1 MLINNKSLIKTINK
15 LNLTDDEREKFNKIS
30 EDDNGNFVYN
40 GKPVTGGATAEQIA
54 QIQANKTAIGDSNS
68 GLVKE
73 VNNIKNTELQN
84 LNTAINTLETLVG
97 DKTGLPSG
105 DANIIASINRIDR
118 KTTTGNGLTP
128 EQSQQLQTAY
138 EHSQSDHVTMDEV
151 NAAISNITT
160 GEGGS
165 SHTHAN
171 MSILNTITKEN
182 RYVTQEEYNALTNEE
197 KNSDVIIWNIIN
209 DEDTIILTLDGNELN
224 LVRNGVIVST
234 VTLNI
239 SSGGGSSEI
248 YGSIVPSN
256 TTLNVNE
263 GDTATFT
270 VKLNVSPTSEQTVNI
285 TSNNSQVTVSPSS
298 LIFDSSNYN
307 IAQTVTVTASEDD
320 IKENITA
327 DLTLIST
334 GVASKTVKVTVI
346 NNDFEEGEVTGCAYL
361 YDISTFN
368 ETDSTWENKNSE
380 KVNTIT
386 ATGCSI
392 SDNCVLIPKTTKN
405 LKIKKIFGDDFTGNF
420 TVQLKMKNN
429 FTGFGAVTPFFFIG
443 SASAKG
449 IGFICRRGDTI
460 ELSNKVSQISTDAM
474 DLTQFA
480 SDNYLYFTLIND
492 IKNNKAK
499 MIINGISSTE
509 IASANINKGL
519 GMGFNI
525 ADGAQHP
532 FDNYVN
538 IFRFYNKVLSDAEIQ
553 QNYQYDMGSV

>member
-1 MLINNKSLIKTINK
+1 MLINNKSLINTINK

-40 GKPVTGGATAEQIA
+40 GKSVTGGATAEQIA

-73 VNNIKNTELQN
+73 VNDIKNTELQN

-239 SSGGGSSEI
+239 SSGGGSSET

-307 IAQTVTVTASEDD
+307 ITQTVTVTASEDD

-346 NNDFEEGEVTGCAYL
+346 NNDFEEGEVTGYAYL

-429 FTGFGAVTPFFFIG
+429 FTGFGATTPFFFIG
-443 SASAKG
+443 SASAGG

>member
-1 MLINNKSLIKTINK
+1 M
-15 LNLTDDEREKFNKIS
+15 
-30 EDDNGNFVYN
+30 
-40 GKPVTGGATAEQIA
+40 
-54 QIQANKTAIGDSNS
+54 
-68 GLVKE
+68 
-73 VNNIKNTELQN
+73 QN
-84 LNTAINTLETLVG
+84 LNTAIQTLETL
-97 DKTGLPSG
+97 DKIDETGFPSG
-105 DANIIASINRIDR
+105 DANIIASIKRIDR

-128 EQSQQLQTAY
+128 EQSQQLSDAY
-138 EHSQSDHVTMDEV
+138 SHSQSAHVQLSDIPTKTSKLINDSSFVTTEQMNE
-151 NAAISNITT
+151 AISNITT

-239 SSGGGSSEI
+239 SSGGGSSET

-346 NNDFEEGEVTGCAYL
+346 NNDFEEGEVTGYAYL

-429 FTGFGAVTPFFFIG
+429 FTGFGATTPFFFIG
-443 SASAKG
+443 SASAGG

>member
-1 MLINNKSLIKTINK
+1 MLINNKSLINTVNK

-307 IAQTVTVTASEDD
+307 IAQTVTVTASEDN

>member
-239 SSGGGSSEI
+239 SSGGGSSET

-307 IAQTVTVTASEDD
+307 ITQTVTVTASEDD

-346 NNDFEEGEVTGCAYL
+346 NNDFEEGEVTGYAYL

-429 FTGFGAVTPFFFIG
+429 FTGFGATTPFFFIG
-443 SASAKG
+443 SASAGG

>member
-73 VNNIKNTELQN
+73 VNDIKNTELQN

-239 SSGGGSSEI
+239 SSGGGSSET

-346 NNDFEEGEVTGCAYL
+346 NNDFEEGEVTGYAYL

-429 FTGFGAVTPFFFIG
+429 FTGFGATTPFFFIG
-443 SASAKG
+443 SASAGG